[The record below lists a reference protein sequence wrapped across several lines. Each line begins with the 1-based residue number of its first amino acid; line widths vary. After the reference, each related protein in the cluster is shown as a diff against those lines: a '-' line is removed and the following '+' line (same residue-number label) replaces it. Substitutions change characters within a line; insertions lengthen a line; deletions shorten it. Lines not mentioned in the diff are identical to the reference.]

1 MNFNLLYP
9 GRKIKNDLFFEQAER
24 SLKGLPFVAV
34 LRPSEMFKLVF
45 QLGMFPEETLLY
57 IDKRTFYLVS
67 FFGLK
72 TSSEKQR
79 ILKGDI
85 KEELKKLLS
94 NQNLSKIR
102 CGVV

>member
-57 IDKRTFYLVS
+57 IDKRSFYLVS
-67 FFGLK
+67 FFRLRPLK
-72 TSSEKQR
+72 KMN
-79 ILKGDI
+79 IFIKGELI
-85 KEELKKLLS
+85 EELRKRL
-94 NQNLSKIR
+94 
-102 CGVV
+102 

>member
-1 MNFNLLYP
+1 M
-9 GRKIKNDLFFEQAER
+9 EQQTRRAV
-24 SLKGLPFVAV
+24 SLRMAKAMSVPFRTRLPFVAV